1 MDEVRLKVNSRSS
14 NDDPDRKEL
23 LWEKREEVILEEWR
37 QRMVVKTNGTNVG
50 VPRRGALFAAEDGVN
65 HCRQRGRASGGSPWF
80 SN

>member
-1 MDEVRLKVNSRSS
+1 
-14 NDDPDRKEL
+14 
-23 LWEKREEVILEEWR
+23 
-37 QRMVVKTNGTNVG
+37 MVVKTNGTNVG